1 MKKRR
6 KPKEP
11 TMPYGKFAGISLR
24 QILKA
29 EPSYLA
35 WFEQTVEGED
45 ELKAV
50 IRALPQFPEIL
61 VAYLRKKCRKAQAQ
75 VVEPLMP
82 VDRVDLDTLC
92 DRLFH
97 GPAD

>member
-6 KPKEP
+6 KPMEP
-11 TMPYGKFAGISLR
+11 TMPYGKFAGIPVR
-24 QILKA
+24 QVLKA

-35 WFEQTVEGED
+35 WFEQTIEGED
-45 ELKAV
+45 ELKAM

-61 VAYLRKKCRKAQAQ
+61 VEYLRKKCRKAQAQ
-75 VVEPLMP
+75 VAEPIMP
-82 VDRVDLDTLC
+82 IDQADLDTLC

-97 GPAD
+97 GSAE